1 MPHIPIGTSSM
12 MQYVNGRTT
21 SPSTPTNVSV
31 IFSISSFF
39 CSSVA
44 TTSLMNL
51 MLMIGMSLAF

>member
-1 MPHIPIGTSSM
+1 M
-12 MQYVNGRTT
+12 MQYVNGLTT

-31 IFSISSFF
+31 SFSISSAF

-51 MLMIGMSLAF
+51 TLMIGISLAFWS